1 MNDRVV
7 ALDLLR
13 GVAACSVAIPHF
25 FIYKGNGGVF
35 TEGISIAA
43 VEVFFVLSGFVLGPQ
58 ILLILD
64 GTVKRALLIF
74 LVRRWMRTIPAY
86 IIALMLVSAIFG
98 ELGSADFWRYSLY
111 IQNLFRQHNK
121 LDYYSVAWSLSV
133 EEWFYV
139 IFPLFIITSSRLW
152 AQRSVAYYAA
162 FVVLFIALITVART
176 GFGGETSWGSTVRR
190 VVVFRLD
197 SVAYGF
203 LLYLATQ
210 YLPAPRRLWWQMT
223 GLFFCT
229 TFIVIL
235 LSLVESTSVARV
247 IYPFIAAG
255 FGAFSILVFLH
266 LDRYCQGPIMRRVSD
281 VSGKLSYS
289 IYLFHLICI
298 YAVKAALGNSHL
310 FLQFGAYFI
319 GTALIAT
326 MSSYLFEQPILLMRP
341 KYR

>member
-1 MNDRVV
+1 LNDRVV

-13 GVAACSVAIPHF
+13 GVAACAVAIPHF
-25 FIYKGNGGVF
+25 FVYWGSGGIF
-35 TEGISIAA
+35 TEGISIVA

-86 IIALMLVSAIFG
+86 IVALILVSTIFS
-98 ELGSADFWRYSLY
+98 ELGSGDFWRYSLY
-111 IQNLFRQHNK
+111 IQNLFGQHNK
-121 LDYYSVAWSLSV
+121 LDYYPVAWSLSV

-139 IFPLFIITSSRLW
+139 IFPLFILASSRLS
-152 AQRSVAYYAA
+152 AKRSVAYYAA
-162 FVVLFIALITVART
+162 VATLFIALVTMGRV
-176 GFGGETSWGSTVRR
+176 GFAGETSWGSTVRR

-203 LLYLATQ
+203 LLYLVTQ
-210 YLPAPRRLWWQMT
+210 YLPARRRLWWPVG
-223 GLFFCT
+223 GLLFCAT
-229 TFIVIL
+229 SIFIL
-235 LSLVESTSVARV
+235 LQLVENSGVARA
-247 IYPFIAAG
+247 IYPLIAAG
-255 FGAFSILVFLH
+255 FGAFSILVFLK
-266 LDRYCQGPIMRRVSD
+266 LDRHCQGPMVRRVSE

-298 YAVKAALGNSHL
+298 YVVKAALGSSP
-310 FLQFGAYFI
+310 FVVQFIAYFI
-319 GTALIAT
+319 GTAIIAT
-326 MSSYLFEQPILLMRP
+326 MSSYLFEQPILLLRP